1 MTEKKIK
8 KAFSEGPI
16 TADRIAKSI
25 ASHQSKTGIGAHS
38 IFLGQVRADRI
49 NGMEV
54 QGIEYSAYTEMAEN
68 KIHEIREAAFEKFNL
83 NCMHIYHSLG
93 YVATGE
99 ISLFVF
105 TSSPHRNDCTEA
117 TRHIVEEIKNR
128 APIFGKEILADQS
141 HKWKENQ

>member
-1 MTEKKIK
+1 MADKKIK
-8 KAFSEGPI
+8 KAFREGPV
-16 TADRIAKSI
+16 TPEMIAKSI
-25 ASHQSKTGIGAHS
+25 AAHQSKTGIGAHS
-38 IFLGQVRADRI
+38 IFLGQVRADKI

-54 QGIEYSAYTEMAEN
+54 QGIEYSTYSEMAEN
-68 KIHEIREAAFEKFNL
+68 KFHEIREAAFEKFNL

-105 TSSPHRNDCTEA
+105 TSSPHRNDCTMA

-128 APIFGKEILADQS
+128 VPIFGKEILDDQS
-141 HKWKENQ
+141 HKWKKNQ